1 MERER
6 ESVDEDKEKVTR
18 GEGEGGREGGRDIRN
33 HRRRV
38 GSRGRRGADTHDRRR
53 ERDSEP
59 RVSRGPG
66 VSATERGRKR

>member
-1 MERER
+1 MEREQ

-18 GEGEGGREGGRDIRN
+18 GEGKGGRDIRN